1 MMITFSRLRPSD
13 FGKVIGFA
21 IEGMNFA
28 DFRLG
33 KIGTAV
39 YGRYAFYLELE
50 RATEIIAAYD
60 GDRLLGV
67 LMAVINDQMPC
78 LPSFWR
84 RSCLAATERLFFT
97 ESGRNNDIY
106 QQANDAMLSSYH
118 VSERADG
125 EINFLAVDPQLKKQ
139 GIGSLLLQELS
150 RRQSGKRFYLFT
162 DSKCN
167 WQFYEHRGFSRRNLK
182 AIKMHI
188 KDHIVPLTCFLYAK
202 TL

>member
-67 LMAVINDQMPC
+67 LMAVINGQMPC
-78 LPSFWR
+78 L
-84 RSCLAATERLFFT
+84 A
-97 ESGRNNDIY
+97 
-106 QQANDAMLSSYH
+106 
-118 VSERADG
+118 
-125 EINFLAVDPQLKKQ
+125 
-139 GIGSLLLQELS
+139 LLLAPVLPG
-150 RRQSGKRFYLFT
+150 RHGKTVL
-162 DSKCN
+162 
-167 WQFYEHRGFSRRNLK
+167 HRIR
-182 AIKMHI
+182 
-188 KDHIVPLTCFLYAK
+188 PE
-202 TL
+202 